1 MNLIIKKVNE
11 NNYEEIESLKVANGQ
26 ENYIETVE
34 ECLEEARKYSV
45 WSPVGIYDEEKV
57 VGFAMY
63 GLFFDEG
70 KNGRVWLDRF
80 LISEEN
86 QGRGYGKAAVKI
98 LINHLYKEYGYDE
111 IYLSVYEDN
120 KNAINLYEKLGFE
133 FNGEDDINGE
143 KVMVI
148 NLKNKVGKN
157 E

>member
-34 ECLEEARKYSV
+34 ECLEEAREYSV
-45 WSPVGIYDEEKV
+45 WSPVGIYDEEKA

-63 GLFFDEG
+63 GLFLDEG
-70 KNGRVWLDRF
+70 ENGRVWLDRF

-86 QGRGYGKAAVKI
+86 QGMGYGKAAVKI
-98 LINHLYKEYGYDE
+98 LINDLYKEYGYDE